1 MQESAANAAGERVV
15 HVSGD
20 GDDGSSGEN
29 LICSV
34 MAKDR
39 PLTTF
44 GAGKRGSPE
53 DIYSGHC
60 VMREAGRTFF
70 LEIAQVGV
78 DVVFAAMKLKIEAA
92 LGVGKRS
99 DVENR
104 GFPFEAGAPDDS
116 FETNIETASRI
127 DEQLHHR
134 PTIIA
139 IAVDGVE
146 QRGVAAEAV
155 GVDRGGGVDGM
166 ACIEEY
172 AGAMDGVV
180 LGANV
185 QRRSAGERCVCA
197 VEMETASEF
206 TGRTFQNGAKLVG
219 MVEKQRFEKQ
229 IVECSAGVEE
239 DAKTVR
245 ETRSA
250 RVTPTTAQTLTT
262 QLPAAKTKK

>member
-1 MQESAANAAGERVV
+1 MV
-15 HVSGD
+15 
-20 GDDGSSGEN
+20 
-29 LICSV
+29 
-34 MAKDR
+34 
-39 PLTTF
+39 
-44 GAGKRGSPE
+44 
-53 DIYSGHC
+53 
-60 VMREAGRTFF
+60 
-70 LEIAQVGV
+70 EIDQVGV
-78 DVVFAAMKLKIEAA
+78 DVVFTAVKLKIETA
-92 LGVGKRS
+92 LGVGKWS

-116 FETNIETASRI
+116 FEMNIETSSRI
-127 DEQLHHR
+127 GKQLHHGAA
-134 PTIIA
+134 IIA
-139 IAVDGVE
+139 ITVDGVE

-155 GVDRGGGVDGM
+155 GVDCGGGVDGM

-250 RVTPTTAQTLTT
+250 RVHLGQQDQRWLVVDERGWTAAGSESVADGGGVVGFESTEEFVVGRHGNFLF
-262 QLPAAKTKK
+262 AVMRN